1 MAREDEN
8 FAVRREF
15 SRVDAHVPFE
25 IRVVPAEERQ
35 SVRARTSG
43 GTTFAETRALPELQ
57 DKILAEWV
65 KAMNSKLDAIV
76 NMLSFQ
82 REGFGSMPFAHVN
95 ISGGGLGF
103 VSKDKY
109 NLGETIEMKIILPSM
124 PPVALFLYGEVV
136 KSDRLTNSYMTA
148 TKFVAMDEE
157 VQDEIV
163 KFVFRRQ
170 REILREKR
178 R

>member
-1 MAREDEN
+1 MAREEEKYQTQ
-8 FAVRREF
+8 REF

-25 IRVVPAEERQ
+25 VRVVPAEERAGIK
-35 SVRARTSG
+35 ARTSG
-43 GTTFAETRALPELQ
+43 GTSFAETHALPELQ
-57 DKILAEWV
+57 DKILAEWI

-76 NMLSFQ
+76 NMLTFQ
-82 REGFGSMPFAHVN
+82 REGFGSMPFGHVN

-103 VSKDKY
+103 FSKEKY
-109 NLGETIEMKIILPSM
+109 NMGDTVEMKIILPMM

-136 KSDRLTNSYMTA
+136 KSERLTNSYMTA
-148 TKFVAMDEE
+148 TRFVAMDEE
-157 VQDEIV
+157 VQDEVV

-170 REILREKR
+170 REILRDKR